1 MPPGVR
7 FRGLDRARPRVF
19 SDVPGFGCRFS
30 AIGALWRVRLRG
42 AVPPGVHG
50 KGGGGAGIFR
60 KKEDL
65 EALRQMIVEVLEG

>member
-1 MPPGVR
+1 MSVLRDRRALAGAASR
-7 FRGLDRARPRVF
+7 RGASGRAR
-19 SDVPGFGCRFS
+19 
-30 AIGALWRVRLRG
+30 
-42 AVPPGVHG
+42 